1 MNHEMGWV
9 RDDDAV
15 ALLLTQLPEP
25 NWRVTQ
31 AGEEIAD
38 PPDHVYLWDVARKVT
53 GSLLRPWSQGQVG
66 SCVSF
71 GTARAIEYSMCCEI
85 AAGEPEEFRSLCQEA
100 IYGGSRVEVG
110 GGRLRGDGS
119 TGSWAAKWVS
129 QWGLIDRGV
138 HGSYDLSEYS
148 VDRCKKWGAAGV
160 PDDLEPLARKHPV
173 SVTQVTTWEGAMRML
188 ANGYGIAVSSSQ
200 GFTMARDANGI
211 CQPSGS
217 WAHCMCLCGYV
228 TINGTVYGRIDNS
241 WGPSSHTGPVGPGD
255 PGPEGFYASGATI
268 DKMLRQGDSWAFSA
282 VAGFPSRRINWVI

>member
-110 GGRLRGDGS
+110 GGKLRGDGS

-129 QWGLIDRGV
+129 QWGLIDRDV

-148 VDRCKKWGAAGV
+148 VDRCKKWGWAGV

-200 GFTMARDANGI
+200 GFTMARDHNGI
-211 CQPSGS
+211 CKPSGS
-217 WAHCMCLCGYV
+217 WAHCMCLAGYT
-228 TINGTVYGRIDNS
+228 TINGEVYGRIDNS

-282 VAGFPSRRINWVI
+282 VEGFPSRRINWVI

>member
-110 GGRLRGDGS
+110 GGKLRGDGS

-129 QWGLIDRGV
+129 QWGLIDRDV

-200 GFTMARDANGI
+200 GFTMARDHNGI
-211 CQPSGS
+211 CKPSGS
-217 WAHCMCLCGYV
+217 WAHCMCLAGYT
-228 TINGTVYGRIDNS
+228 TINGEVYGRIDNS

>member
-15 ALLLTQLPEP
+15 AALLGELPEP
-25 NWRVTQ
+25 NWMVTQ
-31 AGEEIAD
+31 AGEDTAD

-110 GGRLRGDGS
+110 GGKLRGDGS
-119 TGSWAAKWVS
+119 TGSWAAEWVRK
-129 QWGLIDRGV
+129 WGLIDRGV

-173 SVTQVTTWEGAMRML
+173 SVTQVTSWGGAMRML
-188 ANGYGIAVSSSQ
+188 ANGYGIAICSSQ
-200 GFTMARDANGI
+200 GFSMARDTNGI

-217 WAHCMCLCGYV
+217 WAHCMCLCGYA
-228 TINGTVYGRIDNS
+228 TINGAVYGRIDNS

-282 VAGFPSRRINWVI
+282 VQGFPSRRINWVI

>member
-110 GGRLRGDGS
+110 GGKLRGDGS

-129 QWGLIDRGV
+129 QWGLIDRDV

-148 VDRCKKWGAAGV
+148 VDRCKKWGWAGV

-200 GFTMARDANGI
+200 GFSMARDHNGI
-211 CQPSGS
+211 CKPSGS
-217 WAHCMCLCGYV
+217 WAHCMCLAGYT
-228 TINGTVYGRIDNS
+228 TINGEVYGRIDNS

-268 DKMLRQGDSWAFSA
+268 DKMLRQGDSWAFRA